1 MPYSPLADLD
11 FFANA
16 RDNRD
21 AHSRPVGF
29 LEDVRRRNQI
39 AADLEAIALLNTW
52 PGVEIRV
59 PRFPDAHPSGARRW
73 MQIANV
79 IGEIAMQK
87 LASLYGGTMLEIPL
101 CSRARQAK
109 RNRII
114 CRDFD
119 HLTGKPPEG
128 IGLSKTEAVQEIGMR
143 YAPISARQI
152 ESILNR

>member
-1 MPYSPLADLD
+1 MNCFSISRVDPLVAEDFVQLAQLMPDTALTLG
-11 FFANA
+11 
-16 RDNRD
+16 RC
-21 AHSRPVGF
+21 VGT
-29 LEDVRRRNQI
+29 E
-39 AADLEAIALLNTW
+39 AAIALLNTW

-119 HLTGKPPEG
+119 HLTGKPQEG

>member
-1 MPYSPLADLD
+1 MNCFSISRVDPLVAEDFVQLAQLMPETALTLV
-11 FFANA
+11 
-16 RDNRD
+16 RC
-21 AHSRPVGF
+21 VGT
-29 LEDVRRRNQI
+29 E
-39 AADLEAIALLNTW
+39 AAIALLNTW